1 MTPPLLVNAAVVLFS
16 NIHAACLWL
25 VSLHIFLPLRR
36 VVISWWMLRCL
47 VCCCI
52 DVRISYLMVHVLN
65 SDITWFL
72 PPTWKIFQLESHY
85 HQTHLSGYYG
95 TWSCVSTYLERPL
108 IHVFYF
114 TLCVSKR
121 DQTADVH
128 LSRLSTVWLGSRV
141 VGVLDSGAECPGSN
155 RSRDAVR

>member
-1 MTPPLLVNAAVVLFS
+1 
-16 NIHAACLWL
+16 
-25 VSLHIFLPLRR
+25 
-36 VVISWWMLRCL
+36 MLRCL

-95 TWSCVSTYLERPL
+95 TWSYVSTYAERPL
-108 IHVFYF
+108 IHGFYF

-128 LSRLSTVWLGSRV
+128 LSRLSTVWLGSQV
-141 VGVLDSGAECPGSN
+141 VSVLDSGAEGPGFKSQPRRCPVTVLGKLFTPVVPLFTKQQKIGSSPLKGCEGN
-155 RSRDAVR
+155 CRPGRK